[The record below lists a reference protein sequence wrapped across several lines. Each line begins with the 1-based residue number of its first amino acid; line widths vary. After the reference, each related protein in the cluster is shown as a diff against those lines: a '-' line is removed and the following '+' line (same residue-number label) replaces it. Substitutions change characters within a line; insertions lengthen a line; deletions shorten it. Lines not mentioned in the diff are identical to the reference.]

1 MQKLSNPLSIRHEE
15 FAHRRSLSR
24 SRTLLDP
31 LRVEGRRAY
40 LFVFVNGRPLTKL
53 QVDLR
58 VSDGEI
64 YLPSGVTE
72 SDIRLMNRD
81 WKLIGGRKKR

>member
-15 FAHRRSLSR
+15 FAHRRTLSR
-24 SRTLLDP
+24 SRILLDP
-31 LRVEGRRAY
+31 LRVEGRGAY
-40 LFVFVNGRPLTKL
+40 FRFVNGRPLTKL
-53 QVDLR
+53 QVDL
-58 VSDGEI
+58 VSEGDI